1 MGSFTSL
8 ASKTLMRAL
17 FPTCSAGGVSTHVH
31 LGAAVTDTTGSN
43 FRIYNQTTGSTY
55 GIYTGTGL
63 ATVAHRIDLILGTN
77 ASGGAATAAILDGA
91 ITANQLAQ
99 TTAAPTAGQISF
111 PISTSGYTNYQG
123 MTFTSATSGNHM
135 WKGWTLSSTA
145 EGTTTIGAWRVD
157 SNGQI
162 GFPTNAGTTVYAWG
176 FTISACGTKAGA
188 SPAVDLTGL
197 LGHTENATTL
207 MTTAPSGGMP
217 VIFAYGDLSSG
228 RAINN
233 GDTPVFTDTA
243 IKITL
248 D

>member
-17 FPTCSAGGVSTHVH
+17 FPTCASNGVSTHVH
-31 LGAAVTDTTGSN
+31 LGNATSDSTGSN
-43 FRIYNQTTGSTY
+43 FRIYNQTLASTY
-55 GIYTGTGL
+55 GIYAGSSL

-77 ASGGAATAAILDGA
+77 SSGGAATNAILDGG
-91 ITANQLAQ
+91 ITVNGLAQ
-99 TTAAPTAGQISF
+99 SGSPTAGTISF
-111 PISTSGYTNYQG
+111 PVAGSGYINYQG
-123 MTFTSATSGNHM
+123 MTFTSATTNNHM
-135 WKGWTLSSTA
+135 WKGWTLSGTQ

-162 GFPTNAGTTVYAWG
+162 GFPTNSGTTVYAWG
-176 FTISACGTKAGA
+176 FTISACGTKAGL
-188 SPAVDLTGL
+188 SPAVDGTGL

>member
-17 FPTCSAGGVSTHVH
+17 FPTCGSNGVSTHVH
-31 LGAAVTDTTGSN
+31 LGAAATDTTGSN
-43 FRIYNQTTGSTY
+43 FRIYNQTLASTY
-55 GIYTGTGL
+55 GIYAGSTL

-77 ASGGAATAAILDGA
+77 SSGGAATSAILDGG
-91 ITANQLAQ
+91 ITVNGLQASGS
-99 TTAAPTAGQISF
+99 PTAGSITF
-111 PISTSGYTNYQG
+111 PVSSSGYTNYQG
-123 MTFTSATSGNHM
+123 MTFTAATSGNHM
-135 WKGWTLSSTA
+135 WKGWTLSGA
-145 EGTTTIGAWRVD
+145 QEGTTTIGAWRVD

-162 GFPTNAGTTVYAWG
+162 GFPTNAGTTVHAWG
-176 FTISACGTKAGA
+176 FTISACGTKAGS
-188 SPAVDLTGL
+188 SPAVDNFGL